1 MKKFAIVALAA
12 MAAVVSF
19 SSGADARDRSG
30 NDRFVH
36 EGRNHDNRNGGR
48 NWNDR
53 GFRHDGPRNGWRRD
67 GWNHNNWRHDGW
79 RYGWRRPGYWG
90 GTTVVIA
97 PGYADYCFIRK
108 VRHHDRYGN
117 LYIQRVRVCR

>member
-1 MKKFAIVALAA
+1 MKKFAITALAA
-12 MAAVVSF
+12 MVAAVSF
-19 SSGADARDRSG
+19 SSGADARDRSS
-30 NDRFVH
+30 NERWVH
-36 EGRNHDNRNGGR
+36 EGRNNGGR
-48 NWNDR
+48 NWQDR
-53 GFRHDGPRNGWRRD
+53 GYRHDGPRDDRWRHEGWRHD
-67 GWNHNNWRHDGW
+67 NWRRHDGW
-79 RYGWRRPGYWG
+79 RYGWRGPGYWG